1 MTRILLEHVAQAHR
15 RVGGLDFS
23 QKERLA
29 DNIFRIQPNL
39 LASVLALNK
48 LGVSHERMEPLL
60 HILFMSLEA
69 VRCARL
75 RLPMI
80 TEAVQDRCLARVVGR
95 SRFIEGLSRQL
106 ADQAVHQQIDNHPE
120 KFLLAL
126 VVNELREHGF
136 DSIRSDAEK
145 YCVLAALNLVE
156 AIAHAAKDAKS
167 EDPT

>member
-1 MTRILLEHVAQAHR
+1 MTRILLEHVAQAHQ
-15 RVGGLDFS
+15 RVGRLDFS

-29 DNIFRIQPNL
+29 DDIFRIQPNF

-48 LGVSHERMEPLL
+48 LGVSHEHMEPLL

-80 TEAVQDRCLARVVGR
+80 TEAVQERCLARVVGR
-95 SRFIEGLSRQL
+95 SRFIEGLSPRL
-106 ADQAVHQQIDNHPE
+106 ADQVVHQQIENHPE

-136 DSIRSDAEK
+136 DSVRSEEEK
-145 YCVLAALNLVE
+145 YCMLAALNLVE
-156 AIAHAAKDAKS
+156 VIAYAAKDARP